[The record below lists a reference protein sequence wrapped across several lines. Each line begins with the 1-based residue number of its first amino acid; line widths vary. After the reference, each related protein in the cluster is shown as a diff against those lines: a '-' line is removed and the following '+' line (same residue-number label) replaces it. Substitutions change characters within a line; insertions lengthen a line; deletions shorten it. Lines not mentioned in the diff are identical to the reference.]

1 MNEPSHTSE
10 HFSGPF
16 KRPLTRR
23 LNTEIPL
30 CSAAP
35 LSTRIADPR
44 RDIPLLFQ
52 PIEGG
57 VDGAERHIMAGPLR
71 DFSPDRYAIGVLA
84 ESGHREEDDPSKRPS
99 RLLRSTSGSISSTR
113 QKKVSE
119 APH

>member
-84 ESGHREEDDPSKRPS
+84 ESGHREEDDLLEAAQPIVAFHQ
-99 RLLRSTSGSISSTR
+99 RLHFFYKTEES
-113 QKKVSE
+113 
-119 APH
+119 